1 MSVDE
6 LLGRLEATT
15 VKFDLGRGGLPT
27 LTPQDIAAALGMCQD
42 KRAAKVYQCFAGET
56 ADPKELDFIVATIQ
70 FEEWRNR
77 ADRMLEAQL
86 AVASADMA
94 ERGRT
99 EAKRRAKMLM
109 DGAKAAMWPAL
120 VEETYAS
127 MRRAI
132 IKEFRNP
139 KICPTC
145 NGRKAVK
152 NGDLLVE
159 CLTCLGT
166 GKSAVSNRRR
176 SHEMGISDSNYIRT
190 WGKVYEWTYR
200 QINDMICDGRESF
213 RKALGWAA

>member
-1 MSVDE
+1 MIDE

-94 ERGRT
+94 SNGRQD
-99 EAKRRAKMLM
+99 AKRRAKLLM
-109 DGAKAAMWPAL
+109 DGAKAALWPPL
-120 VEETYAS
+120 VEETYAA
-127 MRRAI
+127 MRKTLINELR
-132 IKEFRNP
+132 RP
-139 KICPTC
+139 KICPVC
-145 NGRKAVK
+145 NGRKAIK

-159 CLTCLGT
+159 CLACLGT
-166 GKSAVSNRRR
+166 GKAATSNRRR
-176 SHEMGISDSNYIRT
+176 AVEMHIDNAAYIRT
-190 WGKVYEWTYR
+190 WGKVYDWTYR
-200 QINDMICDGRESF
+200 RINDLIADGRASF

>member
-1 MSVDE
+1 MIDE

-15 VKFDLGRGGLPT
+15 VKFDIGRGGVPT

-94 ERGRT
+94 LGGRQD
-99 EAKRRAKMLM
+99 AKRRAKLLM
-109 DGAKAAMWPAL
+109 DGAKAAMWPPL
-120 VEETYAS
+120 VEETYAA
-127 MRRAI
+127 MRRTLIA
-132 IKEFRNP
+132 ELRSP
-139 KICPTC
+139 KICHIC

-152 NGDLLVE
+152 HGELLVE
-159 CLTCLGT
+159 CMTCLGT
-166 GKSAVSNRRR
+166 GKTAISNNRRAL
-176 SHEMGISDSNYIRT
+176 HMGICKSSYIRT

-200 QINDMICDGRESF
+200 HINDAICDGRDAF